1 MAMIDTHCVT
11 LSATLS
17 SKDALASR
25 LYVRLAIAGQALAWV
40 AVLYTDIRFI
50 APVLSSPRPR
60 HCMKEPWFDSLITPG
75 RQDQKFP
82 FRMYWI
88 SHLYDLIM
96 CSVLAA
102 CHTES
107 FDKLEKIDRKHQDAT
122 GVQDENR
129 TGYSRLP
136 STAFNNWI
144 GFLPYPIILI
154 VVVERHLSRNNVNV
168 GDFRE
173 WGQSFTIITS
183 TCAIVHWVYVNL
195 PLLKHP
201 FLCLWRGSWVPR
213 KGPILPTNIMRLIAI
228 GAHPSLVGE
237 DNYDLLTLGRLRN
250 GNTLL
255 GSAIGLPTLPQHSLQ
270 GRGPDSTSRTD

>member
-1 MAMIDTHCVT
+1 LTPTDVIVVMAMIDTHCVT
-11 LSATLS
+11 LSANLS

-50 APVLSSPRPR
+50 APVLSSPKPR

-75 RQDQKFP
+75 RQDHDFP

-102 CHTES
+102 CHTDS

-144 GFLPYPIILI
+144 GFLPYPIFVI
-154 VVVERHLSRNNVNV
+154 VIVERHLSRNNVNV

-173 WGQSFTIITS
+173 WGQSFTIIT
-183 TCAIVHWVYVNL
+183 CACGILHWLYVNL

-201 FLCLWRGSWVPR
+201 FTCLWRGSWVPR
-213 KGPILPTNIMRLIAI
+213 RGPVLQTNIMRLIAV
-228 GAHPSLVGE
+228 GATPSSVGE
-237 DNYDLLTLGRLRN
+237 ENYKLLT
-250 GNTLL
+250 
-255 GSAIGLPTLPQHSLQ
+255 ADKPE
-270 GRGPDSTSRTD
+270 